1 MNKATVAVIA
11 GTGVDTEMGV
21 GVLAAKGL
29 AALSFPVSQ
38 EAREQTLLQIMPAEQ
53 KKEKIRAILREIK
66 SQGVEKVFVY
76 CNSLS
81 GAVPMPELAVEEDMK
96 IVTPLDGYALIAA
109 RYKRLAVLAANC
121 QGLAGIERTIL
132 QVNPQADVFSAA
144 ALPLVLA
151 VEDGME
157 PNKLVES
164 FFLAKLMDYFAA
176 NGAEAVILGCTHFP
190 YFREALAKK
199 TTLDLIDPAD
209 IMLELLLR

>member
-1 MNKATVAVIA
+1 MDA
-11 GTGVDTEMGV
+11 
-21 GVLAAKGL
+21 
-29 AALSFPVSQ
+29 
-38 EAREQTLLQIMPAEQ
+38 
-53 KKEKIRAILREIK
+53 
-66 SQGVEKVFVY
+66 
-76 CNSLS
+76 
-81 GAVPMPELAVEEDMK
+81 
-96 IVTPLDGYALIAA
+96 YALIAE

-132 QVNPQADVFSAA
+132 QVNPRADVFSAA

-157 PNKLVES
+157 PHALVEK

-199 TTLDLIDPAD
+199 TELDLIDPAD
-209 IMLELLLR
+209 ISWSCCCVKLNKYTRDRKDGKEEYTWKKRYKGKEGPL